1 MAAGHSHSPL
11 SHAMDHPTLE
21 IPFLGEIELGMIDL
35 GFVRFQLTRFMVM
48 ELVAAAIILL
58 LLIPYAR
65 HTAKNFVTRGKKNNL
80 LEALVLFIR
89 DTIARPSI
97 GDHDGDFFVP
107 YLGTVFLFILVNNL
121 LGLIPGGA
129 SATGNIN
136 VTIVLAVS
144 TLVAVMF
151 AGMRTS
157 GVLGFWVAL
166 VPSLDV
172 PVWLKP
178 VLWPLMFVIE
188 LLGLVIKHFVLAV
201 RLFANMLAGHVV
213 LGVILGF
220 ILVAEGSLKYLIAPA
235 SVMGTVCLS
244 FLELLVAFLQ
254 AYIFT
259 LLSALFIG
267 ASAHP
272 H

>member
-1 MAAGHSHSPL
+1 MAEGQSHSPL

-21 IPFLGEIELGMIDL
+21 IPFVGEIELGKINL
-35 GFVRFQLTRFMVM
+35 GFVEFQLTRFMVM
-48 ELVAAAIILL
+48 ELVAAAIVIVLL
-58 LLIPYAR
+58 VPYAR
-65 HTAKNFVTRGKKNNL
+65 HASRNFVSRGARNNL
-80 LEALVLFIR
+80 LESLVLFVR
-89 DTIARPSI
+89 NTIARPSI
-97 GDHDGDFFVP
+97 GKHDADFFVP

-121 LGLIPGGA
+121 LGLVPGGA

-136 VTIVLAVS
+136 VTFVLALS
-144 TLVAVMF
+144 TLATVMF
-151 AGMRTS
+151 AGMRAS
-157 GVLGFWVAL
+157 GVLGFWIKL
-166 VPSLDV
+166 VPHLDV

-178 VLWPLMFVIE
+178 FLWPLMFVIE

-213 LGVILGF
+213 LGVIMGF
-220 ILVAEGSLKYLIAPA
+220 ILVAEGAMKFLIAPA